1 MELGIAGK
9 VALVTG
15 ASEGIGKAIAAAL
28 AAEGATVVVNARGK
42 ERLDAAAAE
51 LEAAGGRVS
60 AVAGDVSSTDDIEAL
75 VTEVRRSV
83 GDPDVL
89 VVNAGGPPKGLPSAL
104 SDEQWRLAYELTLMS
119 AVRLTREVL
128 PAMRRSG
135 WGRIINVTSLS
146 VREPIDELTLSNA
159 MRSGLTAFAR
169 TLATEVAAE
178 GVTVNNIAPG
188 YTATAR
194 LNELFD
200 DDAAKAALV
209 AIIPARRLAE
219 PAEIAA
225 AAVFLAS
232 SRAGYITGQTLLV
245 DGGFVRSQF

>member
-219 PAEIAA
+219 PAG
-225 AAVFLAS
+225 
-232 SRAGYITGQTLLV
+232 R
-245 DGGFVRSQF
+245 